1 MLEVKKYDS
10 GFELTLSIL
19 DTSIFANGRDPA
31 EAVHNLAK
39 SVITLLFEDYL
50 GDCDN
55 YLGPVEADIQCIRDS
70 LQRAESDGFGVNVHM
85 DTETWHEDVKS
96 IDDLI
101 HALQHG
107 GYIDSID
114 VVKLSDDK
122 LISATYEFIDGY
134 GIFGE
139 SRYGSM
145 TLYIN
150 DGESE
155 FEERAPS
162 LFDMEKKLER
172 WLAMRLL
179 KRQQAIV

>member
-1 MLEVKKYDS
+1 MLEVKKC
-10 GFELTLSIL
+10 GNNFELTLTVL
-19 DTSIFANGRDPA
+19 NTSIFADGRDPA

-39 SVITLLFEDYL
+39 SITTLLFSDYL

-70 LQRAESDGFGVNVHM
+70 LRRAESDGFGVNIRM
-85 DTETWHEDVKS
+85 DDETWHEDVKS
-96 IDDLI
+96 IDDLT
-101 HALQHG
+101 HALQHD
-107 GYIDSID
+107 GYVDSID
-114 VVKLSDDK
+114 VIKQSDDK
-122 LISATYEFIDGY
+122 LISATYEFINGY
-134 GIFGE
+134 DLFGE

-179 KRQQAIV
+179 KRQQTIV